1 MRGFTLT
8 LLCVVGAA
16 LAAPPQPPRAPR
28 SLTDGADRWRNLIA
42 EYSRTTGGAGGGWSG
57 GGWLPPL
64 VPIQVPLQADSSGRA
79 SVSVLVVPVPVP
91 VAAPRA
97 EPAQCA
103 LPVPQD
109 NTAPPRTLAPTY
121 SEPSGAVYHPGN
133 NAPPFIPAPINN
145 QPPLYNQV
153 FNQRPTSNTVPPYNT
168 LPSPQPSVFP
178 SAPAVPSVLYDP
190 APPPR
195 TSPPA
200 PVDVP
205 YESAPAPAPPRPPPR
220 HPDEDERLAR
230 NAPNF
235 PPVEDS
241 RLLVEQFLAQV
252 PEDPSLPPIVIDPV
266 GVVSTDDY
274 TVDELKEAGSS
285 SHAQAPPEL
294 QTAAPEMR
302 RLKCKR
308 RRVEGGG
315 GGSGEVERETR
326 DPPPP
331 PPRFER
337 SLFLRARL
345 TLPRAGYTESY
356 SVWWDAASGA
366 SRVDFHGGATST
378 YRMMKRDGRVQ
389 SVQIRVDRTGETDV
403 RRCVVSAPRRV
414 TLAERALP
422 ALPDLQAFSF
432 AGYVVRGTE
441 RAERWRHTLSG
452 HSGELGGARGEA
464 LTFRHELLV
473 TRSADNYTTTPHWYS
488 VRVDSSVLGTDCDGY
503 VHQFD
508 EVEARHHDSS
518 MFHLNIADACEQVEI
533 TNRMES
539 VEPLREFTMLRR
551 DPRHDVEVEQYK
563 RKFGRVYADDVEE
576 AVRKNILM
584 QSSRHVASGNR
595 QGASMELATNFLSD
609 RLQVEQRV
617 MLGVQEAPGQDP
629 GAPFPH
635 PRAELDA
642 LRGRLPRKFDWRERG
657 AVTPVRNQWLCSSC
671 WAFATVGA
679 VEGALF
685 VQSGRLVPLSEQ
697 VLVDCAQPYGGHGCK
712 GTWPSSAY
720 NYIQD
725 QGLPAL
731 DEYTPYKG
739 KELQCRAESVP
750 AVTRIS
756 GHLNV
761 TKDNVLALKVAI
773 KKYGPTVVLIDGQAT
788 SFVNYK
794 KGYYHDG
801 RCKQNSHN
809 HAVLAVGWM
818 VHRGETYFILKNSWT
833 TAWGEEGYVRMRAS
847 TNTCGVLRRPSV
859 PRLRA
864 EDVLRV
870 PKTAPS
876 AAAPNNT

>member
-1 MRGFTLT
+1 MRACTLT
-8 LLCVVGAA
+8 LFCALGAA
-16 LAAPPQPPRAPR
+16 LAAVAPPHSPRPAR
-28 SLTDGADRWRNLIA
+28 ALTDTGERWRNLIA
-42 EYSRTTGGAGGGWSG
+42 EYSRAAGGAGGAWASG
-57 GGWLPPL
+57 GWFPPV
-64 VPIQVPLQADSSGRA
+64 VPIQVPLQGDGSGRA

-91 VAAPRA
+91 VPAPRA
-97 EPAQCA
+97 DPAQCA
-103 LPVPQD
+103 VPAPPD
-109 NTAPPRTLAPTY
+109 NTTPRALAPTY
-121 SEPSGAVYHPGN
+121 SEPAGAVYHPGN
-133 NAPPFIPAPINN
+133 NVPPYIPPPINN
-145 QPPLYNQV
+145 QPPPYNQVPV
-153 FNQRPTSNTVPPYNT
+153 FNQRPTSDSLYNP
-168 LPSPQPSVFP
+168 LPWPQPSAFP
-178 SAPAVPSVLYDP
+178 SPPAGVPASDP
-190 APPPR
+190 APRPP
-195 TSPPA
+195 P
-200 PVDVP
+200 DVQ
-205 YESAPAPAPPRPPPR
+205 YESPPAPAPPRPPPR
-220 HPDEDERLAR
+220 HPDADDRLAR

-235 PPVEDS
+235 PPVENS
-241 RLLVEQFLAQV
+241 QLLVEQFLAQV

-274 TVDELKEAGSS
+274 TAEELQEAGSS
-285 SHAQAPPEL
+285 VAQAPAEA

-315 GGSGEVERETR
+315 GGSDEEREAR
-326 DPPPP
+326 EPPPP

-345 TLPRAGYTESY
+345 TLPRAGFTETY

-389 SVQIRVDRTGETDV
+389 SVQIRVDRTAESDV
-403 RRCVVSAPRRV
+403 RRCVVSAPRRL

-432 AGYVVRGTE
+432 AGYVVRGTD

-508 EVEARHHDSS
+508 EVQARHHDAS
-518 MFHLNIADACEQVEI
+518 MFQLNIADACEQVEI

-551 DPRHDVEVEQYK
+551 DPRHDREIEQYK

-584 QSSRHVASGNR
+584 QSSRHVAAGNR

-609 RLQVEQRV
+609 RLQAEQRV
-617 MLGVQEAPGQDP
+617 MLGVQEAPEQDP

-635 PRAELDA
+635 ARAELDA
-642 LRGRLPRKFDWRERG
+642 LRGRLPRRFDWRERG

-685 VQSGRLVPLSEQ
+685 VESGRLVPLSEQ
-697 VLVDCAQPYGGHGCK
+697 ALVDCAQPYGGHGCK

-731 DEYTPYKG
+731 DEYTPYKA
-739 KELQCRAESVP
+739 KEQQCRADSVP

-761 TKDNVLALKVAI
+761 TKDNILALKVAI

-788 SFVNYK
+788 SLVNHK

-801 RCKQNSHN
+801 RCKRNSHN
-809 HAVLAVGWM
+809 HAVLAVGWQ
-818 VHRGETYFILKNSWT
+818 VHRGETYFILKNSWS

-864 EDVLRV
+864 ADVLRV
-870 PKTAPS
+870 PAGARA
-876 AAAPNNT
+876 AAAPNDT